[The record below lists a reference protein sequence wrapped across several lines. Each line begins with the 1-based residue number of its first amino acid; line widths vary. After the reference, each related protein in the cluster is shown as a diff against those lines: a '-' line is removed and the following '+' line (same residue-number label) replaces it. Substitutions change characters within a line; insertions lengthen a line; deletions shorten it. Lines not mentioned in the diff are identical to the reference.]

1 MGLLSFLAFLCVSA
15 VAKEVTGRQHKI
27 DIAVKLITKRKATP
41 VKKRCL
47 LLQGIPDG
55 ATSEHLS
62 MVMENASGADEPKL
76 QYGENPGTAICTF
89 QEEIEGNGASSF
101 ESPVDQPACP
111 DLYTGLCVDGVDG
124 LVEPED

>member
-1 MGLLSFLAFLCVSA
+1 MYRIVRRLHGSIKAPACLCVLA
-15 VAKEVTGRQHKI
+15 AAKEVAGRRHKM

-62 MVMENASGADEPKL
+62 MVIENASGADEPKL

-89 QEEIEGNGASSF
+89 QQEIEGNGATCI
-101 ESPVDQPACP
+101 E
-111 DLYTGLCVDGVDG
+111 
-124 LVEPED
+124 